1 MTEKR
6 GLDPNIDRE
15 VETTL
20 ACYDLSPAL
29 EPGPWFE
36 AGLERRLRELT
47 SHRLLA
53 RPRIYRTALAIL
65 CTLVLVNLFTLLAPF
80 TGFLKTNTQRQVFE
94 ALIRQYTIVQMVSP
108 DVTATE

>member
-20 ACYDLSPAL
+20 ACYNLSPAL
-29 EPGPWFE
+29 EPGPWFD
-36 AGLERRLRELT
+36 AGLERRLQVSE
-47 SHRLLA
+47 SDGLLA
-53 RPRIYRTALAIL
+53 RPRIHRAVLVVL
-65 CTLVLVNLFTLLAPF
+65 CTLVLANLFTLLAPF
-80 TGFLKTNTQRQVFE
+80 TGFLKTNSQRQVFE